1 MGWRGV
7 RHMYSQ
13 EMEVTRGGLA
23 ASLISLANCS
33 IQQLVMLTQP
43 IDQNVVCTSCS
54 EQIPMIMVTIVVSA
68 CVRACV
74 RVRGLALAT
83 HLCDTLD
90 ELHIHLCL
98 NARVA
103 LVVGTVEDDGCLLL
117 NVKPGPSPQG

>member
-7 RHMYSQ
+7 RYMYSQ

-54 EQIPMIMVTIVVSA
+54 QQIPMIMVTIVVSA
-68 CVRACV
+68 CVHVCV
-74 RVRGLALAT
+74 WTSPCYTPVR
-83 HLCDTLD
+83 HP
-90 ELHIHLCL
+90 
-98 NARVA
+98 R
-103 LVVGTVEDDGCLLL
+103 
-117 NVKPGPSPQG
+117 